1 MTVQQ
6 KRSTIYLEPDLHRA
20 VKLKSAHTNRSIS
33 DIVNESLRAAL
44 REDEEDLAAFEER
57 ASEPVMSYEALLS
70 KLKADGKI

>member
-1 MTVQQ
+1 MIEKQ

-33 DIVNESLRAAL
+33 QIVNDSLKTTL
-44 REDEEDLAAFEER
+44 SEDAEDLAAFEER
-57 ASEPVMSYEALLS
+57 AQERVMSYETLLS